1 VALVIAAAMKVVGI
15 LLITS
20 LLILPA
26 ATARRVARTPEAMA
40 MLGAL
45 AGAIAVVAG
54 IAASLTWDLPTG
66 PAIVLA
72 AAALFA
78 VSATLPRRFA
88 PAR

>member
-1 VALVIAAAMKVVGI
+1 VVGI

-40 MLGAL
+40 MLAGL
-45 AGAIAVVAG
+45 AGTVAVLAG
-54 IAASLTWDLPTG
+54 IAASLTWDVPTG

-72 AAALFA
+72 AGGLFA
-78 VSATLPRRFA
+78 ISAALPRRFA